1 MTDLT
6 RPQAGVES
14 TVTTPKNE
22 ETEVLELVNVKDE
35 FEHEDEKPNVK
46 KKPEEEEVKPIAMC
60 LSFGSAFFLKLLLY
74 LVDSTHRSSVLV
86 WFHFLVIALVVIFIE
101 RSPSLFLSHS

>member
-6 RPQAGVES
+6 RAQTVVES

-46 KKPEEEEVKPIAMC
+46 KEPEEEEVKPIAMGC
-60 LSFGSAFFLKLLLY
+60 CWCGCPGQCQNLIKSLSSEMTKK
-74 LVDSTHRSSVLV
+74 
-86 WFHFLVIALVVIFIE
+86 
-101 RSPSLFLSHS
+101 